1 MAIVK
6 VRFLPVALMGKMYSG
21 DPVKVVVDAFD
32 AGNYTE
38 SELFVVNGDSED
50 AAEEAF
56 DLTNNPYR
64 QDEREEKY
72 GRGRSISVGDV
83 VVVGEEE
90 WVCLPM
96 GWKELKVAA

>member
-50 AAEEAF
+50 AAQEVF
-56 DLTNNPYR
+56 DLTNNPSR
-64 QDEREEKY
+64 HDERQEKY
-72 GRGRSISVGDV
+72 GTGRSLSVGDI
-83 VVVGEEE
+83 VVVGEEQ
-90 WVCLPM
+90 WLCCSI
-96 GWKELKVAA
+96 GWQSI